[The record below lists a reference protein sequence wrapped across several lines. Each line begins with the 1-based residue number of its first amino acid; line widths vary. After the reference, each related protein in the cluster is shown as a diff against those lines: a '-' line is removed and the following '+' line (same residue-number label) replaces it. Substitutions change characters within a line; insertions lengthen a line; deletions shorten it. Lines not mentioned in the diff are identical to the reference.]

1 MRRLY
6 RSFWL
11 PVFLM
16 IASSLMAVIS
26 DVALSQDAPII
37 SINKNNYTIQG
48 STVAELRQQM
58 NQLGPIDK
66 STGKH
71 FDAYTHWYVS
81 TNYRYQPVGNQCKI
95 YTATVKIDVTFTMPR
110 WNAPAKS
117 SSDLKKR
124 WNRYINLLQT
134 HENGHKNHGIG
145 AGNAVLKSLNS
156 IVAQSCGQINGIAN
170 QRTQTILKQYSQ
182 QDIQYDLRTQ
192 HGRTQGA
199 VFP

>member
-58 NQLGPIDK
+58 NQLGPIRQK
-66 STGKH
+66 
-71 FDAYTHWYVS
+71 
-81 TNYRYQPVGNQCKI
+81 YR
-95 YTATVKIDVTFTMPR
+95 
-110 WNAPAKS
+110 
-117 SSDLKKR
+117 
-124 WNRYINLLQT
+124 
-134 HENGHKNHGIG
+134 
-145 AGNAVLKSLNS
+145 
-156 IVAQSCGQINGIAN
+156 
-170 QRTQTILKQYSQ
+170 
-182 QDIQYDLRTQ
+182 
-192 HGRTQGA
+192 
-199 VFP
+199 

>member
-1 MRRLY
+1 MLRLY
-6 RSFWL
+6 KSFWL

-16 IASSLMAVIS
+16 IASSLIAIIS
-26 DVALSQDAPII
+26 DVALSQDAPIV
-37 SINKNNYTIQG
+37 SIKNNDYIIQG
-48 STVAELRQQM
+48 STAADLRQQM
-58 NQLGPIDK
+58 NKLGPVEK

-71 FDAYTHWYVS
+71 FDGYTHWYVS

-110 WNAPAKS
+110 WNASAKS

-124 WNRYINLLQT
+124 WHRYINLLQT
-134 HENGHKNHGIG
+134 HENGHKAHGIG

-156 IVAQSCGQINGIAN
+156 IVAPSCDQINGIAN
-170 QRTQTILKQYSQ
+170 QRTQTILKQYNQ

>member
-1 MRRLY
+1 MLRVY

-11 PVFLM
+11 LVFLM
-16 IASSLMAVIS
+16 IASYLMAVIS
-26 DVALSQDAPII
+26 DVALSEDTPII
-37 SINKNNYTIQG
+37 SIKNNDYIIQG

-58 NQLGPIDK
+58 NKLGPIDK

-71 FDAYTHWYVS
+71 FDAYTHWYVN
-81 TNYRYQPVGNQCKI
+81 TNYRYQPVGTQCKI
-95 YTATVKIDVTFTMPR
+95 YTATVKVDVTFTMPR
-110 WNAPAKS
+110 WNISAKS
-117 SSDLKKR
+117 SSDLKKH

-134 HENGHKNHGIG
+134 HENGHKAHGIS
-145 AGNAVLKSLNS
+145 AGNDVLKSLNS
-156 IVAQSCGQINGIAN
+156 IVAPSCDQINGIAK